1 MNIWLLLFFI
11 KISFSLQEMVEQIL
25 HYFTFNELEIAGIVC
40 FFLLFLI
47 QVFFYFNYYKKPYSV
62 VCKRE
67 KDNYKPS
74 SLKPKVS
81 VIIASENAAEKL
93 AENLPEI
100 LTQDYPDFEVVVVN
114 NGSTDESETLLQSL
128 QLKYPHL
135 YITYLPY
142 SNDITFGRRKL
153 ALTIGIKAAKGD
165 VLLFTEPYSKPVSNQ
180 WISSMIEELSEEK
193 EVVLGYS
200 FYNRTKTFFNRIA
213 RFDNHI
219 FSMQYISMALK
230 SKPFT
235 GIYRNIAFRK
245 HLFFDN
251 KGFAAFLNLENGE
264 DVFINQI
271 ITDNNTSVALS
282 PDSFMESSND
292 RFSLWKQVK
301 KSYSITKK
309 HFKNKMAINLFGL
322 EAATRY
328 LFYLILIALLV
339 YSILSFHWALLGIT
353 LFLFVFRLVVQS
365 MIINKSAQ
373 YFQSGKFNF
382 SLMLMDVLQPFYN
395 FRFRTSHKN
404 KATGRR

>member
-1 MNIWLLLFFI
+1 
-11 KISFSLQEMVEQIL
+11 MVEQIL
-25 HYFTFNELEIAGIVC
+25 HYFMFNELEIAGIVF

-47 QVFFYFNYYKKPYSV
+47 QIFFYFNYYRKPYSV

-67 KDNYKPS
+67 KDNYKPFCQ
-74 SLKPKVS
+74 KPKVS
-81 VIIASENAAEKL
+81 VIIASENAADEL
-93 AENLPEI
+93 AENLPAI
-100 LTQDYPDFEVVVVN
+100 LTQDYPDFEVIVVN

-153 ALTIGIKAAKGD
+153 ALTIGIKAAKGE
-165 VLLFTEPYSKPVSNQ
+165 VLLFTEPYSKPVSDQ
-180 WISSMIEELSEEK
+180 WISSMMEELPDGK
-193 EVVLGYS
+193 DVVLGYS

-213 RFDNHI
+213 RFDNHL

-230 SKPFT
+230 GKPFT
-235 GIYRNIAFRK
+235 GIYRNLAFRK

-271 ITDNNTSVALS
+271 ITEGNTSVALS
-282 PDSFMESSND
+282 SDSFMESSND

-309 HFKNKMAINLFGL
+309 HFKSKTPINLFGF

-328 LFYLILIALLV
+328 SFYLMLIALIV
-339 YSILSFHWALLGIT
+339 YSAISFHWALLGIT
-353 LFLFVFRLVVQS
+353 VFLFIFRLVVQLI
-365 MIINKSAQ
+365 IINKSAQ
-373 YFQSGKFNF
+373 YFRSGKFHF
-382 SLMLMDVLQPFYN
+382 SLILMDFLQPFYN

-404 KATGRR
+404 RATGRR

>member
-1 MNIWLLLFFI
+1 
-11 KISFSLQEMVEQIL
+11 MVEQIL
-25 HYFTFNELEIAGIVC
+25 HYFMFNELEIAGIVF

-47 QVFFYFNYYKKPYSV
+47 QIFFYFNYYKKPYSV

-67 KDNYKPS
+67 KDNYKPFS
-74 SLKPKVS
+74 QKPKVS
-81 VIIASENAAEKL
+81 VIIASENAADEL
-93 AENLPEI
+93 AENLPAI
-100 LTQDYPDFEVVVVN
+100 LTQDYLDFEVIVVN

-153 ALTIGIKAAKGD
+153 ALTIGIKAAKGE
-165 VLLFTEPYSKPVSNQ
+165 VLLFTEPYSKPVSDQ
-180 WISSMIEELSEEK
+180 WISSMMEDLPDGK
-193 EVVLGYS
+193 DVVLGYS

-213 RFDNHI
+213 RFDNHL

-230 SKPFT
+230 GKPFT
-235 GIYRNIAFRK
+235 GIYRNLAFRK

-271 ITDNNTSVALS
+271 ITESNTSVALS
-282 PDSFMESSND
+282 SDSFMESSND

-309 HFKNKMAINLFGL
+309 HFKSKTPINLFGF

-328 LFYLILIALLV
+328 SFYLMLIALIV
-339 YSILSFHWALLGIT
+339 YSAISFHWALLGIT
-353 LFLFVFRLVVQS
+353 VFLFIFRLVVQLI
-365 MIINKSAQ
+365 IINKSAQ
-373 YFQSGKFNF
+373 YFRSGKFNF
-382 SLMLMDVLQPFYN
+382 SLILMDFLQPFYN

-404 KATGRR
+404 RATGRR